1 MVIQEGEAEHDT
13 LLGGD
18 DAVEDIVS
26 AAVQLI

>member
-1 MVIQEGEAEHDT
+1 VIQKGEAEHDM
-13 LLGGD
+13 LLNGD